1 MRGPLLSTIVLL
13 LVVGQLP
20 SARGF
25 CQEPCDD
32 FLQALLGR
40 RLHDVAMDYLVEM
53 ETSPLASEDF
63 KRRIPL
69 ARVRILRSEAST
81 LRDPQRVTE
90 QLDLTEKLLAEFLA
104 TNPPVDLLA
113 EAQQAKADI
122 LMSRARRLLDQ
133 ASSDRLTVQQQNELR
148 AQARSNLEEA
158 GTAFE
163 SIRQRLRSELENFK
177 TDPGDPESANRK
189 ERMQND
195 YVQVRF
201 KSPRVK
207 EQIADSLDAGDPL
220 AKKQYEAAVAEYL
233 DLFEKYRTKP
243 AGFEGCLG
251 AARCLQKLGD
261 NNRAQ
266 GYLMEVFDLGNG
278 NVQNQLKRDGALVA
292 IKVWSGMEPYPAQ
305 EAFMRLQPIIY
316 SLPPDFAR
324 SAEGITLRME
334 FARICNQLAVMIAEK
349 QDLEPEERKQKGL
362 LERES
367 VNILRGLVRI
377 NGAHRDV
384 ARKLL
389 AEWEGRLPPEAEA
402 DVAAANAAPPE
413 NLAEARQRAVDIQL
427 AVQEKVNE
435 LLTLRDQQS
444 GGDNSGTLS
453 SQINELVQAIRE
465 RSMEAIRW
473 LDVAL
478 AMVNDETTTDD
489 LASIRLRQVISY
501 FQLERF
507 EEATIIANFL
517 LERYGSSSS
526 ARQAAG
532 FACKSL
538 WRQYVD
544 ARKRGDGSPEATRV
558 EQESLAEICQ
568 LIFSRFADSE
578 ESEVAAIYMM
588 QMALDRKDP
597 VAADEFLAKIPAT
610 SPTRGRAMLDVG
622 YQLWREYVLRKRKG
636 DEDANLRQK
645 AEQLLHEG
653 MDVLAPESLTPYQA
667 RVALSLV
674 EAYLESGNVE
684 AAHARLESE
693 KVAPLDLVKN
703 KHKVAED
710 PQFRR
715 DTLKTAIRVYLARL
729 RDAQDVAQWIE
740 KSRAALDALKA
751 ETGNS
756 PEGQKQLAGIYLTL
770 ANELKSQFDSLES
783 NDQRKVFA
791 EGLDTFLVS
800 LADSADDPQLMMLA
814 GTMLND
820 IGQSLSANGLTSEA
834 ARFFDK
840 AAGVF
845 ENLANRNLD
854 DERMRLAVLRGRANA
869 LRGTGKFEQSVKLF
883 GDILADEKNRRYLD
897 LQVDAATALAEWGLK
912 LGDVNALV
920 AAVQG
925 GEKREGTTTIFG
937 WTQLA
942 KIARRDQNSADFA
955 RAIWYL
961 SQCKARYGEIRN
973 KPEMKQAAIEE
984 IENFAKSEPEM
995 GGTVWKSRLD
1005 KLLAELRGE

>member
-1 MRGPLLSTIVLL
+1 MRHPFLPVLLSLF
-13 LVVGQLP
+13 VVWHLP

-25 CQEPCDD
+25 SQEACDE
-32 FLQALLGR
+32 FLQALLDR
-40 RLHDVAMDYLVEM
+40 RYHDVAMDYLAEM
-53 ETSPLASEDF
+53 ETSPLATEDF

-69 ARVRILRSEAST
+69 ARVKILRGEAST
-81 LRDPQRVTE
+81 LRDPQKVTE

-133 ASSDRLTVQQQNELR
+133 ADSDLVAVQQQNELR
-148 AQARSNLEEA
+148 AQARKNLEEA
-158 GTAFE
+158 GAAFE
-163 SIRQRLRSELENFK
+163 AIRLRLRSELENYK

-207 EQIADSLDAGDPL
+207 EQIADSLGIADPL
-220 AKKQYEAAVAEYL
+220 AKKKYEEAVAEYL
-233 DLFEKYRTKP
+233 DLFDKYRTKP

-278 NVQNQLKRDGALVA
+278 TIQNQLKREGALVA
-292 IKVWSGMEPYPAQ
+292 IKVWSSMEPFPAQ
-305 EAFMRLQPIIY
+305 EAFMRLQPIVY
-316 SLPPDFAR
+316 SMPPDFAR
-324 SAEGITLRME
+324 SADGITLRME
-334 FARICNQLAVMIAEK
+334 FARICNRLTVMIGEK
-349 QDLEPEERKQKGL
+349 QDISPEERKQKGL

-377 NGAHRDV
+377 NGPHRDE

-389 AEWEGRLPPEAEA
+389 AEWEGRLPPETEAEA
-402 DVAAANAAPPE
+402 NTAPPE
-413 NLAEARQRAVDIQL
+413 NLAEARQRSVDIQL
-427 AVQEKVNE
+427 AVQDRVNE
-435 LLTLRDQQS
+435 LLSLREQQS
-444 GGDNSGTLS
+444 GGDNSAALNQ
-453 SQINELVQAIRE
+453 QIEQLTSAIRE
-465 RSMEAIRW
+465 RSMEAIRL

-478 AMVNDETTTDD
+478 GMVNDETPADD

-526 ARQAAG
+526 AQQAAG
-532 FACKSL
+532 FACRSL

-544 ARKRGDGSPEATRV
+544 ARKRGEGNPEATKV
-558 EQESLAEICQ
+558 EEAGLSEICE
-568 LIFSRFADSE
+568 LIFSRFGDSE
-578 ESEVAAIYMM
+578 EAEVAAIYMM

-597 VAADEFLAKIPAT
+597 MAADEYLSRIPAT
-610 SPTRGRAMLDVG
+610 SPTRGRALLDVG

-636 DEDANLRQK
+636 DENVGLRQK

-653 MDVLAPESLTPYQA
+653 MATLSPETLTPYQA
-667 RVALSLV
+667 RIALSLA
-674 EAYLESGNVE
+674 EASLESGNVD
-684 AAHARLESE
+684 AALARLETE

-710 PQFRR
+710 PQYRR

-729 RDAQDVAQWIE
+729 RDGKDVLLWIE

-751 ETGNS
+751 ETAS
-756 PEGQKQLAGIYLTL
+756 LPDGQKQLAGIYLTL
-770 ANELKSQFDSLES
+770 ANELKSQFDSLQS

-800 LADSADDPQLMMLA
+800 LAESADDPQLMMLA
-814 GTMLND
+814 GIMLND
-820 IGQSLSANGLTSEA
+820 IGHNLESSGLAPEA
-834 ARFFDK
+834 TRFYEK

-845 ENLANRNLD
+845 EKLVKNPPG
-854 DERMRLAVLRGRANA
+854 DERMKLAVQRGLANA
-869 LRGTGKFEQSVKLF
+869 LRGTGKFEESVKLF
-883 GDILADEKNRRYLD
+883 GDMLSDATNRRYLD
-897 LQVDAATALAEWGLK
+897 LQVDAATALADWGLK
-912 LGDVNALV
+912 TGDVNALV

-925 GEKREGTTTIFG
+925 GEKRDGSNTIYG

-942 KIARRDQNSADFA
+942 KIARRDQNAADFA

-961 SQCKARYGEIRN
+961 AKCKARYGEIRN
-973 KPEMKQAAIEE
+973 MPGVKQSAIKE
-984 IENFAKSEPEM
+984 IENFAKNTPEM
-995 GGTVWKSRLD
+995 GGTVWKSRLET
-1005 KLLAELRGE
+1005 LLVELRGK